1 MKKGTE
7 EERAVAP
14 KPQKAFFCA
23 SASTGREPAAA
34 SPSSMT
40 VRCGRDLVCK
50 G

>member
-1 MKKGTE
+1 MKKETE

-14 KPQKAFFCA
+14 KLQKAFFCA

>member
-1 MKKGTE
+1 MKKETE

-14 KPQKAFFCA
+14 KLQKAFFCA
-23 SASTGREPAAA
+23 SASTGRGSAAA

-40 VRCGRDLVCK
+40 VRCERGLVCK

>member
-14 KPQKAFFCA
+14 KLQKAFFCA
-23 SASTGREPAAA
+23 SASTGRGSAAA
-34 SPSSMT
+34 SPPSMT
-40 VRCGRDLVCK
+40 VRCERDLVCK